1 MNILDTRDLYKRQQE
16 LQSDLSDLGDELLD
30 AKNYVEEAVDE
41 GEDHSDDCDCD
52 LCEEVRRCEEALS
65 EWKDE
70 YEDELKELDS
80 LELEIGS
87 EWRHGVGLIDVD
99 DFEEY
104 AEQFAEDIGAIDRNS
119 NWPNNCIDWEQ
130 AAEDLL
136 QDYSVC
142 TYEGIDY
149 YFRA

>member
-16 LQSDLSDLGDELLD
+16 LQSDLSDLEDELLD

-52 LCEEVRRCEEALS
+52 LCEEVRRCEEALAD
-65 EWKDE
+65 WKDE
-70 YEDELKELDS
+70 YEEELKELDS

-87 EWRHGVGLIDVD
+87 EFMHGTTLIDVD

-104 AEQFAEDIGAIDRNS
+104 AEELAEDIGAIDRNAS
-119 NWPNNCIDWEQ
+119 WPAYHIDWE
-130 AAEDLL
+130 AAAKDLS

-149 YFRA
+149 YYRA